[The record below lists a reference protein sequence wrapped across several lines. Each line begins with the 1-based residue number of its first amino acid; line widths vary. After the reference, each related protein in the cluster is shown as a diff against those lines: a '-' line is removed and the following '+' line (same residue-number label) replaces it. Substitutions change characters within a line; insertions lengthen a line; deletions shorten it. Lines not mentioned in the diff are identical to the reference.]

1 MENINLYAILERYGI
16 DVFVPALLVSVA
28 ILVISKLF
36 PSLEKKHDFAI
47 RSVLS
52 VVFYAIYIAVSE
64 KDAAFL
70 IEKSASILGA
80 SYLIRLPYKKD
91 DDKSDGNGNDYG
103 TTDDTD
109 NNDGVIGENEID
121 KKNGNAI
128 GNDAEEVAA
137 SGNLS
142 DSPTDGD
149 RIESDTEKAN
159 DVDRAE
165 KADYTTESP
174 TENNPTTEYNGKPP
188 SARKPRGGRFC
199 IFLKTII

>member
-36 PSLEKKHDFAI
+36 PSLEKKHDFVI

-52 VVFYAIYIAVSE
+52 VVFYAVYIAVSE

-91 DDKSDGNGNDYG
+91 NIKDDGNIDNNTDDAENANDNDGINGKNEIDGKDGYDTEKVSRSVDLSDSLRG
-103 TTDDTD
+103 GDREVSDTDKADDTD
-109 NNDGVIGENEID
+109 NADE
-121 KKNGNAI
+121 
-128 GNDAEEVAA
+128 
-137 SGNLS
+137 
-142 DSPTDGD
+142 
-149 RIESDTEKAN
+149 TEK
-159 DVDRAE
+159 RA
-165 KADYTTESP
+165 
-174 TENNPTTEYNGKPP
+174 
-188 SARKPRGGRFC
+188 
-199 IFLKTII
+199 

>member
-36 PSLEKKHDFAI
+36 PSLEKKHDFVI

-52 VVFYAIYIAVSE
+52 VVFYAVYIAVSE

-91 DDKSDGNGNDYG
+91 DNKDDGNIDGN
-103 TTDDTD
+103 TDDAENAD
-109 NNDGVIGENEID
+109 YNDGINGKNEID
-121 KKNGNAI
+121 GKDGY
-128 GNDAEEVAA
+128 DTEEVSR
-137 SGNLS
+137 SGDLS
-142 DSPTDGD
+142 DSLRGGD
-149 RIESDTEKAN
+149 REESDT
-159 DVDRAE
+159 D
-165 KADYTTESP
+165 KADD
-174 TENNPTTEYNGKPP
+174 TENADETEKR
-188 SARKPRGGRFC
+188 A
-199 IFLKTII
+199 

>member
-91 DDKSDGNGNDYG
+91 DGKNDGN
-103 TTDDTD
+103 D
-109 NNDGVIGENEID
+109 NNDNNDNTDYDDNIGENEID
-121 KKNGNAI
+121 NAI
-128 GNDAEEVAA
+128 GNDAEKVAA

-149 RIESDTEKAN
+149 RIDSDTNKADNADETEKA
-159 DVDRAE
+159 DCA
-165 KADYTTESP
+165 TESP
-174 TENNPTTEYNGKPP
+174 TENNPTT
-188 SARKPRGGRFC
+188 
-199 IFLKTII
+199 

>member
-36 PSLEKKHDFAI
+36 PSLEKKHDFVI

-52 VVFYAIYIAVSE
+52 VVFYAVYIAVSE

-91 DDKSDGNGNDYG
+91 DNKDDGNIDGN
-103 TTDDTD
+103 TDDAENAN
-109 NNDGVIGENEID
+109 NNDGINGKNEID
-121 KKNGNAI
+121 GKNGY
-128 GNDAEEVAA
+128 DTEEASR

-142 DSPTDGD
+142 DSLRGGD
-149 RIESDTEKAN
+149 REESDT
-159 DVDRAE
+159 D
-165 KADYTTESP
+165 KADDTDNADETE
-174 TENNPTTEYNGKPP
+174 KR
-188 SARKPRGGRFC
+188 A
-199 IFLKTII
+199 